1 MGIGV
6 LLVWLS
12 ISKLDDQ
19 QRQEML
25 ESMKSA
31 NFFWLSFSILLGGVS
46 HMSRSIR
53 WQMALKPMGY
63 TPSLP
68 NSFMAVM
75 ISYFANLAIPR
86 SGEVARCSILRTYE
100 GVPVQRS
107 FGTVVTERII
117 DLMMLGLFFTITLLV
132 EFDTAM
138 GMVREKIIT
147 PMGTKLEGMVPQ
159 GYLPVLLISIAV
171 TLLFFFFMSRKYL
184 RKLKIYHKFKTV
196 LKGFLEGI
204 ISIRKL
210 EKPFWYIFHTIVI
223 WVMYYLMTYVC
234 FFSMPETAHLGV
246 GPGLVVF
253 AIGSVAMVI
262 SQGGLGA
269 YPLFVSGALLLYGV
283 SDADGA
289 AFGWLV
295 WSAQTAMI
303 IIFGTLSVILLPIVN
318 RKKTI
323 TPAATE
329 ENGSPEAHTV

>member
-12 ISKLDDQ
+12 INKLDEQ
-19 QRQEML
+19 QRTEML
-25 ESMKSA
+25 DSMKNA
-31 NFFWLSFSILLGGVS
+31 NYFWLSFSIILGGIS

-117 DLMMLGLFFTITLLV
+117 DLVMLLSFFALTLLV

-138 GMVREKIIT
+138 GMVQEKIIG
-147 PMGTKLEGMVPQ
+147 PMGNKIESLVPK
-159 GYLPVLLISIAV
+159 GYLPVLLVSIV
-171 TLLFFFFMSRKYL
+171 ITLLFFFFMSRKYL
-184 RKLKIYHKFKTV
+184 HKLKIYHKFKSV

-210 EKPFWYIFHTIVI
+210 EKPFWYIFHTLVI
-223 WVMYYLMTYVC
+223 WIMYYLMTYVC
-234 FFSMPETAHLGV
+234 FFSMPETAHLGI

-269 YPLFVSGALLLYGV
+269 YPLFVSGALLLYGIN
-283 SDADGA
+283 DADGA

-295 WSAQTAMI
+295 WSAQTVMI
-303 IIFGTLSVILLPIVN
+303 IIFGTLSVILLPVIN
-318 RKKTI
+318 RNKTI
-323 TPAATE
+323 TLSATE
-329 ENGSPEAHTV
+329 DGSPETHTA